1 VAEAVRIIYSGSVS
15 AEYATDLLSSADV
28 DGLGASR
35 RGRNPATFIEIV
47 RQVAR
52 VKGNR

>member
-1 VAEAVRIIYSGSVS
+1 VRIIYGGSVGP
-15 AEYATDLLSSADV
+15 EYAAGLLSSADV

-52 VKGNR
+52 VKRRASDQ